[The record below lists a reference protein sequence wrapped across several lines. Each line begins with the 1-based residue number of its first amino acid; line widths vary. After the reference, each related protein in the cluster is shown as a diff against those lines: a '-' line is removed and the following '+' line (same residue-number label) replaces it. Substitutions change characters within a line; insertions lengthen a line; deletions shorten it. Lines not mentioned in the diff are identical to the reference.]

1 MNPRKPKLTRRRVW
15 LSLLVVALVAGL
27 WTFWSVWL
35 SRTYIAFVNYQ
46 PISLQAIAGANDN
59 PMVKLFGVD
68 ADDIDELDKYDVV
81 FINGMGLNITAEQ
94 RDVIQQLANGGKPI
108 YTTMATNPDN
118 NISNLSAE
126 ETAIVQ
132 SYTMHGGRQNY
143 RSLLSFVRHNI
154 DGKIIYTGEAK
165 KPQETPSDYIYYP
178 ADDERQ
184 FFTVADY
191 EKYLKAENLYVQGGK
206 RIVVTGQLT
215 DPSDLIRALVKEKKY
230 NVYPVASFT
239 KLLGYVEQIKPDA
252 IINLLCSVAGI
263 TDGQLAKARATLAQ
277 LRAPKGMLAMMQAA
291 AKKEHEAAKDSTKKD
306 GKPAKQ
312 GPEVSRQD
320 RDFAE
325 AVEQI
330 EQALRNVSAY
340 RQMLVESPQAELRSF
355 ANALS
360 GGYIAPSPGGDPIAN
375 PNTLPTGRNLFA
387 INAEETPTE
396 DAWEKGVALAQSTIA
411 DYQKRH
417 RGEYPRK
424 VSFTLWSGEFIQTG
438 GITIAQALYMLGV
451 EPVRDRYGRVSDI
464 RLIPAHQLGR
474 PRIDVVVQT
483 SGQLRD
489 LAASRLFLINRA
501 VTMAAEAAD
510 GKMDNNVKAGVEESE
525 RYLIDKGIAPKQAR
539 EMASYRVFGGLQG
552 GHCRGGAHQA
562 IQ

>member
-1 MNPRKPKLTRRRVW
+1 MNLRKPKLTRRRVW
-15 LSLLVVALVAGL
+15 LSLLAVALVAGL
-27 WTFWSVWL
+27 WSFWSLWL

-118 NISNLSAE
+118 NISNLTAE

-178 ADDERQ
+178 ADNDRDDERQ

-191 EKYLKAENLYVQGGK
+191 EKFLKAENLFVQGGK

-252 IINLLCSVAGI
+252 IVNLAHGRLGDDMVNYLREYNTLLFDPLTVNELAEDWEADPQGMMGGFMSQSVVMPEIDGSIRTSVLFAQRKDKDGLLQAYAIPERLKDFVACVNHHFDLRAKANKDKRVAIVYFKGPGQAGLVASGLDVVPSLYN
-263 TDGQLAKARATLAQ
+263 TLLYMKGQGYDLSGLPSTVEEFARQIKERGSLFNAFAAGDAARFLAKGQPQWVPKCTRASAL
-277 LRAPKGMLAMMQAA
+277 
-291 AKKEHEAAKDSTKKD
+291 
-306 GKPAKQ
+306 KPYCTQ
-312 GPEVSRQD
+312 R
-320 RDFAE
+320 
-325 AVEQI
+325 
-330 EQALRNVSAY
+330 
-340 RQMLVESPQAELRSF
+340 
-355 ANALS
+355 
-360 GGYIAPSPGGDPIAN
+360 
-375 PNTLPTGRNLFA
+375 
-387 INAEETPTE
+387 
-396 DAWEKGVALAQSTIA
+396 
-411 DYQKRH
+411 
-417 RGEYPRK
+417 
-424 VSFTLWSGEFIQTG
+424 
-438 GITIAQALYMLGV
+438 
-451 EPVRDRYGRVSDI
+451 
-464 RLIPAHQLGR
+464 
-474 PRIDVVVQT
+474 
-483 SGQLRD
+483 
-489 LAASRLFLINRA
+489 
-501 VTMAAEAAD
+501 
-510 GKMDNNVKAGVEESE
+510 
-525 RYLIDKGIAPKQAR
+525 
-539 EMASYRVFGGLQG
+539 
-552 GHCRGGAHQA
+552 
-562 IQ
+562 